1 MASVA
6 PVAIMRTTSFE
17 EVDAA
22 VRVDKPGAAQTAASR
37 RVLDVMHRGV
47 VTCGPEVPARKVA
60 MMMTAHRI
68 HAVVVTAAAGLPR
81 LVTDREVACALYS
94 DSLDTASADEIAT
107 SAPLVG
113 LSDSVD
119 DALARM
125 HEHAS
130 THAVAVDRSFRP
142 LGVVSVLDLVEAQP
156 PPGVTNE
163 AR

>member
-1 MASVA
+1 V
-6 PVAIMRTTSFE
+6 E
-17 EVDAA
+17 AA
-22 VRVDKPGAAQTAASR
+22 LRVDKPDIAQTLQSK

-47 VTCGPEVPARKVA
+47 VTCGPAVPARKVA

-68 HAVVVTAAAGLPR
+68 HAVVVIAAAGLPR
-81 LVTDREVACALYS
+81 LVTDREVAWALYS
-94 DSLDTASADEIAT
+94 DILDAASADEIAT

-113 LSDSVD
+113 PSDSVD

-142 LGVVSVLDLVEAQP
+142 LGVVSVLDLIEAHP
-156 PPGVTNE
+156 PPGVTNQ

>member
-1 MASVA
+1 MTRAA
-6 PVAIMRTTSFE
+6 PAAIIRKKIVSR

-22 VRVDKPGAAQTAASR
+22 VRANKPGTAQTAVPR

-47 VTCGPEVPARKVA
+47 LTCAPEVPARKVA
-60 MMMTAHRI
+60 MMMTAHRVHSI
-68 HAVVVTAAAGLPR
+68 VVTVAGDPPR
-81 LVTDREVACALYS
+81 LVTDREVAQALYS
-94 DSLDTASADEIAT
+94 GILDVANADEIAT
-107 SAPLVG
+107 SAPLVA

-130 THAVAVDRSFRP
+130 THAVAVDRTFRP
-142 LGVVSVLDLVEAQP
+142 LGIVSVLDLVEA
-156 PPGVTNE
+156 